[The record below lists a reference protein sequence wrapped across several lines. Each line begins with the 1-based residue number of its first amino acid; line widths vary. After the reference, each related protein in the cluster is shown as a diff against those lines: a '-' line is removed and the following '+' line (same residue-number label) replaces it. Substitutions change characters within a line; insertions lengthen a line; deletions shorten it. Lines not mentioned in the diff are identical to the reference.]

1 MKKIVVLFI
10 IFLIIV
16 CGCVIWNKVSVED
29 DVCSKY
35 KIVLEDKYYVV
46 YKKLKNGKDKKILS
60 TKQVKE
66 DGDVLFTDS
75 DVYFAFSFPG
85 EGASLSRYSLD
96 GDDYQTYR
104 IMSMVNIIRLY
115 GIKDNYLYLLYDT
128 YNDTIPSTVYS
139 KVNIKTG
146 DVESINKEDLPSSYN
161 YVPCRG

>member
-1 MKKIVVLFI
+1 M
-10 IFLIIV
+10 
-16 CGCVIWNKVSVED
+16 
-29 DVCSKY
+29 
-35 KIVLEDKYYVV
+35 
-46 YKKLKNGKDKKILS
+46 
-60 TKQVKE
+60 
-66 DGDVLFTDS
+66 FTDS
-75 DVYFAFSFPG
+75 DVYFAFSFLG

-115 GIKDNYLYLLYDT
+115 GIKGNYLYLLYDT

>member
-16 CGCVIWNKVSVED
+16 CGWNKVSVED

-60 TKQVKE
+60 TKQVKA

-85 EGASLSRYSLD
+85 EGTSLSRYSLD
-96 GDDYQTYR
+96 CDDYQTYR

-161 YVPCRG
+161 YVPCRR

>member
-16 CGCVIWNKVSVED
+16 CGWNKVSVED

-60 TKQVKE
+60 TKQVKA

-85 EGASLSRYSLD
+85 EGTSLSRYSLD
-96 GDDYQTYR
+96 CDDYQTYR
-104 IMSMVNIIRLY
+104 IMIMVNIIRLY

-128 YNDTIPSTVYS
+128 YNDTIPSMVYS

-161 YVPCRG
+161 YVPCRR

>member
-16 CGCVIWNKVSVED
+16 CGWNKVSVED

-60 TKQVKE
+60 TKQVKA

-115 GIKDNYLYLLYDT
+115 GIKGNYLYLLYDT

-146 DVESINKEDLPSSYN
+146 DVETINKEDLPSSYN

>member
-16 CGCVIWNKVSVED
+16 CGWNKVSVED

-96 GDDYQTYR
+96 GDDYQIYR

>member
-16 CGCVIWNKVSVED
+16 CGCWNKVSVED

-35 KIVLEDKYYVV
+35 KIVLEEKYYVV

-60 TKQVKE
+60 TKQVKA

-75 DVYFAFSFPG
+75 DVYFAFSSPG
-85 EGASLSRYSLD
+85 EGASLSHYSLD

-115 GIKDNYLYLLYDT
+115 GIKGDYLYLLYDT

-161 YVPCRG
+161 HVSCRG

>member
-1 MKKIVVLFI
+1 MYEKDSSFI
-10 IFLIIV
+10 YYIF
-16 CGCVIWNKVSVED
+16 N
-29 DVCSKY
+29 Y
-35 KIVLEDKYYVV
+35 
-46 YKKLKNGKDKKILS
+46 
-60 TKQVKE
+60 
-66 DGDVLFTDS
+66 S

-96 GDDYQTYR
+96 CDDYQTYR

-161 YVPCRG
+161 YVPCRR